1 MLRWRLKLYRST
13 YSNAWSLKW
22 WKITK
27 FVLDPVQFLPRELLF
42 YIRISFAIKIL
53 SIVDLFTELRIFM
66 ITISLFDYMCWLI
79 KFDILH
85 ILLIVSD
92 KILLILLHSDAR
104 NIGRFIWGLRMSICF
119 ILKFNL
125 SKFWLT
131 CRLLWLISFGSVC
144 SAMNGTI
151 KRQKR
156 RSRRWRQSSR
166 LNMCRN
172 TEI

>member
-53 SIVDLFTELRIFM
+53 SIIDFSTELWIFM
-66 ITISLFDYMCWLI
+66 ITVSLLNYMWWLI
-79 KFDILH
+79 QFYIGDIF
-85 ILLIVSD
+85 LIVSD
-92 KILLILLHSDAR
+92 KILLILLHSDAC
-104 NIGRFIWGLRMSICF
+104 NIGWFISGLRMSICF

-125 SKFWLT
+125 SEFCLT
-131 CRLLWLISFGSVC
+131 CRPLWLISFGSVC
-144 SAMNGTI
+144 STMNGTI
-151 KRQKR
+151 KRKKR
-156 RSRRWRQSSR
+156 CSRHWRLGALSSR
-166 LNMCRN
+166 CWT